1 MKTIKTIWLLLIII
15 TLFALEF
22 YVEYKDNQVWAY
34 CDKIYV
40 SKADMKKQ
48 KLKLEKEMRK
58 YDFITNLK

>member
-1 MKTIKTIWLLLIII
+1 MKKIKTIGISLIIL

-34 CDKIYV
+34 CDIKV

-48 KLKLEKEMRK
+48 KAKFEKEMQR
-58 YDFITNLK
+58 YDNLIFKK

>member
-1 MKTIKTIWLLLIII
+1 MKKIKTIWLLLIIL

-34 CDKIYV
+34 YSEIKV
-40 SKADMKKQ
+40 SKSDMKKQ
-48 KLKLEKEMRK
+48 KLKFEKEMRK